1 MDGSHTLND
10 QAFVRNTRTRR
21 AGDGKSRRIAV
32 GVALM
37 TGAFLAIAPVAVM
50 AISPDRAH
58 ADADAATTIQQD
70 AALVAFTGRAVELD
84 GAIMNF
90 SQQGN
95 AINLSLMATDNGQR
109 VFVQDAA
116 GELFEIPV
124 SPGQTNVSAEL
135 PAHFAASET
144 LTFRVD

>member
-1 MDGSHTLND
+1 MAGSHTLND
-10 QAFVRNTRTRR
+10 QVSTARARIRTESDR
-21 AGDGKSRRIAV
+21 KSRKTATTIAL
-32 GVALM
+32 A
-37 TGAFLAIAPVAVM
+37 TGAFLALAPIAVT
-50 AISPDRAH
+50 AIVPERAE
-58 ADADAATTIQQD
+58 AASASTETTQPETS
-70 AALVAFTGRAVELD
+70 LVAFTGRAVELD
-84 GAIMNF
+84 GAIMKF

-144 LTFRVD
+144 LTVRVD

>member
-1 MDGSHTLND
+1 
-10 QAFVRNTRTRR
+10 
-21 AGDGKSRRIAV
+21 
-32 GVALM
+32 
-37 TGAFLAIAPVAVM
+37 M